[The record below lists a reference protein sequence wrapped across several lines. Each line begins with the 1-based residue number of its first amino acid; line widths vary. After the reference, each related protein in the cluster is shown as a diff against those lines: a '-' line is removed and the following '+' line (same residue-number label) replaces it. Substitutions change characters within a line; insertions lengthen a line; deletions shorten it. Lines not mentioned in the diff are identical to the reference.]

1 MGTNKNIDA
10 TLFLPLLLSIEV
22 SLSHTR
28 DTQQALFTFVG
39 SYARLNELDG
49 MVNPL
54 TENGFNLLARSVSDQ
69 LDEARSDLR
78 TAIDTIKALADER
91 PQPDRIAVSTAQSQ
105 SFSVVQ

>member
-22 SLSHTR
+22 SLNHTR

-39 SYARLNELDG
+39 AYARLNQIDG

-54 TENGFNLLARSVSDQ
+54 TENGFNFLARSVSDQ
-69 LDEARSDLR
+69 LDEARSDLL
-78 TAIDTIKALADER
+78 TAIDTIKALVDEGYR
-91 PQPDRIAVSTAQSQ
+91 SDQATVPPVQSAP
-105 SFSVVQ
+105 FSVVQ